1 MRAGSIGGGYGIPR
15 FEDRKRWDVGH
26 GDCTGLRDYRGQR
39 SDCRG
44 QIAEMGGRQKANN
57 GTTKIF
63 VAIPICTYKLCRGN
77 KRKEF
82 GDFCEVKRGLTRC
95 AMEAGSLLGRS
106 RASFR

>member
-15 FEDRKRWDVGH
+15 FEDPKRWDVGH

-57 GTTKIF
+57 GRTKYF
-63 VAIPICTYKLCRGN
+63 WNTNMYVQAVQRQQTKGVRG
-77 KRKEF
+77 F
-82 GDFCEVKRGLTRC
+82 LRGQKGLDKVC
-95 AMEAGSLLGRS
+95 YGGRQL
-106 RASFR
+106 A